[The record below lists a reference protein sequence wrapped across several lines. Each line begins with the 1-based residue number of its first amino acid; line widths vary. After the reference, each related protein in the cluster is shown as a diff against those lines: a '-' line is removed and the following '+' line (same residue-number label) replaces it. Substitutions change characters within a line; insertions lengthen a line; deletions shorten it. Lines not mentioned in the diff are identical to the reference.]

1 MVKTFEAVSV
11 EGNQPWSFSVETRD
25 QSTVTISSM
34 DKREGMYYSSIPTAT
49 SSTSNI
55 VPLGVVTAVNA
66 ITGGFTFTMQNNIAN
81 LPFPLNGAVKVV
93 SGGVFANTDLTI
105 SQVTSRNTMTVLGTS
120 TVSVGQIIAVTSN
133 SAVDGD
139 KMRGP
144 YAVFTFTN
152 GLSSAVETYAFNA
165 VFNRSML
172 HNELVN

>member
-1 MVKTFEAVSV
+1 MNHHQV
-11 EGNQPWSFSVETRD
+11 FS
-25 QSTVTISSM
+25 
-34 DKREGMYYSSIPTAT
+34 GMIGC
-49 SSTSNI
+49 I
-55 VPLGVVTAVNA
+55 RNA
-66 ITGGFTFTMQNNIAN
+66 
-81 LPFPLNGAVKVV
+81 L
-93 SGGVFANTDLTI
+93 
-105 SQVTSRNTMTVLGTS
+105 
-120 TVSVGQIIAVTSN
+120 GQIIAVTSN